1 MFSHK
6 KLPDVLESRR
16 GGLQICTGWKKRLRL
31 RGQSCVGREL
41 AFQLR
46 RVHILLGLM
55 PRLADL
61 APDRVPAEVRPE
73 LVNRLPE
80 RVGMVLRKLRFQLL
94 KRDAQVPRHMQSGDE
109 LSLSPKTGGRGRD
122 GCARRKRSEE
132 HTS

>member
-46 RVHILLGLM
+46 CVYILLGLT
-55 PRLADL
+55 PRLADR

-80 RVGMVLRKLRFQLL
+80 RVGMVLRQLRFQLV
-94 KRDAQVPRHMQSGDE
+94 KRDAQVPGHVQSGDE
-109 LSLSPKTGGRGRD
+109 LSLIPKTRGRG
-122 GCARRKRSEE
+122 GNSCARRQQRLDD
-132 HTS
+132 